1 MSEIMK
7 ARNFFTKIAILPVCI
22 LFLFGCELQEANIN
36 PNNPTKVPPNV
47 MLPYIEESIARLT
60 CGTSQVMSGIFVQ
73 YYTGIDNH
81 PLQVQQYILNEAL
94 YVDWIWN
101 DYYDGPMINLGIMI
115 KEAEAIE
122 AFYYSGIGKIL
133 LANCFG
139 NLTSVY
145 GGVPYKQA
153 LEGSVNSNPVYDPQQ
168 EIYEGIQQLL
178 DNGIED
184 LQKNYDGLKPGPDDI
199 IYGGNVTKW
208 LEAAYSLKARYYMH
222 LSKRADEVGYNP
234 AQKAIEAAAKGI
246 KSSASDLVYNFGY
259 SAAEYNPFYS
269 YTLLNYIIPNIN
281 FTAMLTQMIDPRR
294 TFYYKRLF
302 GESNLNGVYFTSSNS
317 PVFFVTYHELKLI
330 EAEARLRINPADPK
344 AQDALQEGVRAS
356 IKKITGTAT
365 TDATIDAYIVRNATL
380 TGDYNSDLQKIMIQK
395 YIAMFSSIESWTD
408 YRRTGIPQLVP
419 NVNGDH
425 NQNPGGAIPRRF
437 NYPQTERLYNQNF
450 PEYLPNLQDRMWLDK

>member
-1 MSEIMK
+1 MK
-7 ARNFFTKIAILPVCI
+7 AQNIFKKLVLLPVFVLI
-22 LFLFGCELQEANIN
+22 LFGCELEEANIN
-36 PNNPTKVPPNV
+36 PNNPTEVPPNV
-47 MLPYIEESIARLT
+47 MLPYIQESLARLT

-101 DYYDGPMINLGIMI
+101 DYYDGPMINLNIMI
-115 KEAEAIE
+115 KEAEAMG
-122 AFYYSGIGKIL
+122 AFYYSGIGKVL
-133 LANCFG
+133 LANSFG

-145 GGVPYKQA
+145 GDVPFKES
-153 LEGSVNSNPVYDPQQ
+153 LEGSVNSNPVYDAQKD
-168 EIYEGIQQLL
+168 IYEGIQQLL
-178 DNGIED
+178 DKGIED
-184 LQKNYDGLKPGPDDI
+184 LQKTYEGLKPGPDDI
-199 IYGGNVTKW
+199 MYGGNTTKW
-208 LEAAYSLKARYYMH
+208 IEAAYSLKARYYMH
-222 LSKRADEVGYNP
+222 MTKRADELGYNP

-246 KSSASDLVYNFGY
+246 KSSSSDLIYNFGF

-269 YTLLNYIIPNIN
+269 YTLLNYIVPNIN
-281 FTAMLTQMIDPRR
+281 FTAMLTQMLDPRR

-317 PVFFVTYHELKLI
+317 PVFIITYHELKLI
-330 EAEARLRINPADPK
+330 EAEARLRLNSSDPL
-344 AQDALQEGVRAS
+344 LQNVLNEGVRAS

-365 TDATIDAYIVRNATL
+365 TDVTIDAYLARNTTL
-380 TGDYNSDLQKIMIQK
+380 TGNFDSDLQKIVTQK
-395 YIAMFSSIESWTD
+395 YIALFSSIESWTD

-419 NVNGDH
+419 NTNGDH

-437 NYPQTERLYNQNF
+437 AYPQTERLYNKNF